1 MFFIFDT
8 ETTGLPKN
16 FKAPVTDSNNWPR
29 MVQISWQL
37 HGQTGELIE
46 AQNFIIKPEGF
57 EIPYDSQKIHGIS
70 TDIANKYGKDLLEVL
85 KIFKDAINKAK
96 FIVGHNIDFDIKIVG
111 AEFYRK
117 LKQID
122 IFKDIDTIDTM
133 KTSVDYC
140 KIPGGRAGKFKFPK
154 LNELHNILFGE
165 KFIEAHNSAADV
177 QATARCFLELIR
189 IDVISADVLKFSDE
203 QIQKFKQKNPNKIEP
218 ADIVIESFADEQ
230 KQKQNKNADENKNI
244 VNLKQLEQIKF
255 THLHLHTQFSILDG
269 AAKIDDLVEK
279 AISDNMQAIA
289 ITDHGNMFGA
299 KLFHKKLIDKEL
311 KPILG
316 CEFYV
321 ARRAM
326 NIKTEKQDRSGY
338 HLIILAKNKK
348 GYENI
353 TKLIS
358 AAWLDGMY
366 FKPRID
372 KDLLKKHSEGL
383 IVLSAC
389 LGGEIPQ
396 KIMKENINEA
406 EKAALWYKNIFGD
419 DYYLELQRH
428 KSTDPEKNQNY
439 NDQVFVNAGIIEIAK
454 RNNIKLVATNDVHY
468 VNEEDFDAQ
477 QRLICIGT
485 NTYVSENKKFTY
497 SGQEWFKTQAQMKE
511 IFKDI
516 PQAIINTQEIADK
529 VEIYDLNRDAVM
541 PEFDI
546 PQEFATIN
554 DYKAKYSENDLIKEF
569 NQERFDKLGGYEKVL
584 RVKLE
589 ADYLKKITYEG
600 AVKRWGNELPEEIK
614 KRLDFELGVIKTMG
628 FPGYFLIV
636 WDFLKAARNMGVLVG
651 PGRGS
656 AAGSA
661 VAYSLRITEIDPI
674 KYNLLFERFLN
685 PDRISMPDIDID
697 FDDDGRAKILKW
709 VVDKYG
715 EKRVAH
721 IITFGTM
728 AAKSAIRDVG
738 RVQQYPLNET
748 SKIAELVPEKPGIKL
763 KDAIKE
769 IKELKQIKDKNNEAS
784 EVLKFAEVLEGSVR
798 NIGTHACGII
808 IGRDDLEKYIPICI
822 PSKDSELKYVTQ
834 YDGKHVEDVGLLKMD
849 FLGLKTLSIIKDT
862 IDNIKLSKNINVDID
877 NVDLNDQATYELYS
891 KGQTTGLFQ
900 FESDG
905 MKKHLMDLKPTKF
918 EDLIA
923 MNALYRPGPME
934 YIPSFIRR
942 KHGKEK
948 IQYDVPMMSEYL
960 EETYGITVY
969 QEQVM
974 LLSRKLAN
982 FTRGE
987 SDSLRKAMGK
997 KKKEVMNEL
1006 KLKFVN
1012 GCKSNTQFVEE
1023 CKQNKKDIDKTIEK
1037 IWKDWEEF
1045 AKYAFNKSHA
1055 TCYSYISYQTA
1066 YLKAHYPAEFMAA
1079 VLSRNKKDIK
1089 KITFFMNE
1097 CKNMGI
1103 NVLGPDVNE
1112 SYNEFMVNKN
1122 GDIRFGLAA
1131 IKDVGSNAVENIIDE
1146 RKKGEFT
1153 DIYNFIERVN
1163 LSAVNKKTIESL
1175 AYAGAFDEL
1184 KIQRN
1189 QFFDD
1194 KGNVSDNSFIMR
1206 LIDYG
1211 NKFKSDKSAG
1221 ANLFGE
1227 VYNTHIK
1234 KPELPEV
1241 REWNIINKLKHE
1253 KEKIGIYLSSHPLNS
1268 FELIINKLNPLP
1280 LNYLNNLND
1289 LKNKEFT
1296 VVGYINSSKEYLTKK
1311 GVPYGKVTIEDLSGT
1326 YTFTF
1331 FSKQWSQW
1339 KNNLVEGY
1347 SIVVTAKVEI
1357 PTWKKEKSDYQ
1368 LNVKTIDLLY
1378 NIKDKV
1384 FKNLEIIINID
1395 DITKE
1400 LIDKIFDIIENTNK
1414 GTTKLKFTII
1424 DKDKEIKTSLM
1435 SKSIKI
1441 DLTKDIINKL
1451 SRINLN
1457 NIKIN

>member
-1 MFFIFDT
+1 MFLIFDT
-8 ETTGLPKN
+8 ETTGLPQN
-16 FKAPVTDSNNWPR
+16 FNAPITNSENWPR
-29 MVQISWQL
+29 MVQISWQVHNEL
-37 HGQTGELIE
+37 GELIDDK
-46 AQNFIIKPEGF
+46 NFIIKPEGY

-70 TDIANKYGKDLLEVL
+70 TQIANERGKDLHEVL
-85 KIFKDAINKAK
+85 NIFKETLSKIK
-96 FIVGHNIDFDIKIVG
+96 FVVGHNIGFDLNIIG

-117 LKQID
+117 FQIDD
-122 IFKDIDTIDTM
+122 IFKNIPSIDTM
-133 KTSVDYC
+133 KLSVDYC
-140 KIPGGRAGKFKFPK
+140 QITGGRGGKFKYPK
-154 LNELHNILFGE
+154 LNELHKILFNE
-165 KFIEAHNSAADV
+165 EFNEAHNSAADV
-177 QATARCFLELIR
+177 QATARCFLELVR
-189 IDVISADVLKFSDE
+189 IGEIPANVIKFTDE
-203 QIQKFKQKNPNKIEP
+203 QINAFNKKNPDKVKP
-218 ADIVIESFADEQ
+218 ADIKIETY
-230 KQKQNKNADENKNI
+230 
-244 VNLKQLEQIKF
+244 EQIEKIEEKQQEQDTGILEKFEQTNF
-255 THLHLHTQFSILDG
+255 THLHLHTQYSILDG
-269 AAKIDDLVEK
+269 AANINDLVEK
-279 AISDNMQAIA
+279 AVSDKMTAMA
-289 ITDHGNMFGA
+289 ITDHGNMFGV
-299 KLFHKKLIDKEL
+299 KEFHERLNKNGL
-311 KPILG
+311 KPIIG

-321 ARRAM
+321 ARRS
-326 NIKTEKQDRSGY
+326 IEQKQEKIDRSGY
-338 HLIILAKNKK
+338 HLIVLAKNKQ
-348 GYENI
+348 GYENL

-358 AAWLDGMY
+358 IAWLDGMY

-372 KDLLKKHSEGL
+372 KNLLKKYKDGL

-389 LGGEIPQ
+389 LGGEVPQ
-396 KIMKENINEA
+396 KIMKENTAEA
-406 EKAALWYKNIFGD
+406 EKAALWFKEVFGD

-428 KSTDPEKNQNY
+428 KSDNPEKNENY
-439 NDQVFVNAGIIEIAK
+439 NDQSFVNTEIIKIAK
-454 RNNIKLVATNDVHY
+454 KNNIKLVATNDVHY
-468 VNEEDFDAQ
+468 VNPEDFEAQ

-485 NTYVSENKKFTY
+485 NTYITDNKKYTY
-497 SGQEWFKTQAQMKE
+497 SGQEWFKTQAEMKE

-516 PQAIINTQEIADK
+516 PEAIVNTQEIVNK
-529 VEIYDLNRDAVM
+529 VENYDLNRDAIM

-546 PQEFATIN
+546 PSEFASID
-554 DYKAKYSENDLIKEF
+554 DYKTKFSEQDLISEF
-569 NQERFDKLGGYEKVL
+569 SEERFFKLGGYDKVL

-589 ADYLKKITYEG
+589 ADYLKKITYQG
-600 AVKRWGNELPEEIK
+600 AENRWGELTDEIK
-614 KRLDFELGVIKTMG
+614 NRIDFELNVIKTMG

-636 WDFLKAARNMGVLVG
+636 WDFLKAAREMGVIVG

-656 AAGSA
+656 AAGSV

-738 RVQQYPLNET
+738 RVQQYPLSDT
-748 SKIAELVPEKPGIKL
+748 DKIAKLVPDTPKITLEK
-763 KDAIKE
+763 AFKE
-769 IKELKQIKDKNNEAS
+769 VKELDEIRKSEDEAASVIKYAQ
-784 EVLKFAEVLEGSVR
+784 VLEGSVR
-798 NIGTHACGII
+798 NTGTHACGII
-808 IGRDDLEKYIPICI
+808 IGRDDLENYIPVCTA
-822 PSKDSELKYVTQ
+822 KNSELKYVTQ
-834 YDGKHVEDVGLLKMD
+834 YDGGFVESIGLLKMD
-849 FLGLKTLSIIKDT
+849 FLGLKTLSIIKEA
-862 IDNIKLSKNINVDID
+862 IENIKLSKGVDIDID
-877 NVDLNDQATYELYS
+877 NVSLNDKETYELYA

-923 MNALYRPGPME
+923 MNALYRPGPMD
-934 YIPSFIRR
+934 YIPSFIKR

-997 KKKEVMNEL
+997 KKIAEMN
-1006 KLKFVN
+1006 KLKVKFIE
-1012 GCKSNTQFVEE
+1012 GCKANPQFVKE
-1023 CKQNKKDIDKTIEK
+1023 CEQEKKDIDKTIEK

-1112 SYNEFMVNKN
+1112 SYNDFTVNKN

-1131 IKDVGSNAVENIIDE
+1131 IKDVGSNAVINIIEE

-1153 DIYNFIERVN
+1153 DVYNFIERVN

-1175 AYAGAFDEL
+1175 AYAGAFDDM
-1184 KIQRN
+1184 KIERN
-1189 QFFDD
+1189 QFFD
-1194 KGNVSDNSFIMR
+1194 GNGEVSEDSFVMR
-1206 LIDYG
+1206 LINYG
-1211 NKFKSDKSAG
+1211 NKFQADKSSG
-1221 ANLFGE
+1221 PNLFGD
-1227 VYNTHIK
+1227 VYNTHIE
-1234 KPELPEV
+1234 KPELPQV

-1253 KEKIGIYLSSHPLNS
+1253 KEKIGIYLSSHPLDA
-1268 FELIINKLNPLP
+1268 FKMIIDKLKPLP
-1280 LNYLNNLND
+1280 VNYLNNIND
-1289 LKNKEFT
+1289 LKDKEFT
-1296 VVGYINSSKEYLTKK
+1296 VVGYIAESKEFYTKK
-1311 GVPYGKVTIEDLSGT
+1311 GVPYGKVNIEDFSGA

-1331 FSKQWSQW
+1331 FSKQWSRW
-1339 KNNLVEGY
+1339 KKDLIEGY
-1347 SIVVTAKVEI
+1347 SIAIKAKVEI
-1357 PTWKKEKSDYQ
+1357 PSWKKENPEYQ
-1368 LNVKTIDLLY
+1368 LNVKNVEILY

-1384 FKNLEIIINID
+1384 FKSLEISIPIENIN
-1395 DITKE
+1395 KE
-1400 LIDKIFDIIENTNK
+1400 LIDEIYAIIEDTNK
-1414 GTTKLKFTII
+1414 GASKLQFRII
-1424 DKDKEIKTSLM
+1424 DKNDKLDIELI

-1441 DLTKDIINKL
+1441 DITDEIVNKL
-1451 SRINLN
+1451 SRSNLYKV
-1457 NIKIN
+1457 KIN